1 MKQNPL
7 TKLLRSTI
15 PFGPLG
21 IVVVALAVFLGA
33 LDWVPAAE
41 AHLLVDAAGD
51 SLCTPSAIHPNQAL
65 HVERSTVA
73 QRPWSPARM
82 HQMRA
87 KTAKLGGSVAVAPPL
102 LRSVLVESP
111 DLAAIAAHR
120 RPSGARA
127 PPFA

>member
-1 MKQNPL
+1 MKRNL
-7 TKLLRSTI
+7 LIKLLRSSI
-15 PFGPLG
+15 PSG
-21 IVVVALAVFLGA
+21 VMVVALAVFLGS

-51 SLCTPSAIHPNQAL
+51 AYCTPSAIHPNQAL
-65 HVERSTVA
+65 HIERSTVA
-73 QRPWSPARM
+73 KRPWAPARM
-82 HQMRA
+82 HQLRA
-87 KTAKLGGSVAVAPPL
+87 KTAKLGGSVSLAPPL

-111 DLAAIAAHR
+111 ELAAIAAHR